1 MTKCSHIVLWLGMK
15 IEFTASFVM
24 VHFKEVGIAK
34 VLLGQK
40 PYHMGRFKTLV
51 GRLALERKKYR
62 MGQKSEPSS
71 FSHLSCE

>member
-1 MTKCSHIVLWLGMK
+1 MK

-24 VHFKEVGIAK
+24 VHFKEVGIVK

-51 GRLALERKKYR
+51 GQTGFGEKKYR

-71 FSHLSCE
+71 FSHL